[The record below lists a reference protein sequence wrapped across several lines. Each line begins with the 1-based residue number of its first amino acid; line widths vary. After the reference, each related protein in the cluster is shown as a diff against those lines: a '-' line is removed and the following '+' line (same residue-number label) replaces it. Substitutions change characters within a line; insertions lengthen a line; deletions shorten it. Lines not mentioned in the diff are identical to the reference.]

1 MHQQHNMSCMAAVQ
15 GHGVAP
21 SGSTCGT
28 ALSVQG
34 VTWVGLIYAKI
45 YLIIFFNLKMP
56 VFEGKMY
63 LAWFQCLR
71 EKGWFIPPVACLTF
85 SLFGTTENS
94 FTVTPV

>member
-56 VFEGKMY
+56 VFEGKM
-63 LAWFQCLR
+63 CLVSVL
-71 EKGWFIPPVACLTF
+71 KGKRV
-85 SLFGTTENS
+85 
-94 FTVTPV
+94 VYTPSCMSDF